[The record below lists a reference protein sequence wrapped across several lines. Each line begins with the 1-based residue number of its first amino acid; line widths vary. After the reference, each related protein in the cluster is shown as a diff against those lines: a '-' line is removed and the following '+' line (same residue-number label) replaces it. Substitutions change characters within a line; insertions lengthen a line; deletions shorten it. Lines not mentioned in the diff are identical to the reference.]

1 MEGDALD
8 QDQQHEH
15 GDPCKKTVIV
25 SVEEYLA
32 SLAHAF
38 TYPLAMMGEALT
50 AEVAFGTVEDGIVD
64 DCLACGTSTVSLQV
78 SALRMGDD
86 LVLLLKGKLFFG
98 EGVTVAGISYE

>member
-15 GDPCKKTVIV
+15 ADPRKKTVIV

-32 SLAHAF
+32 SVAHAF
-38 TYPLAMMGEALT
+38 AYPLAMMGEALT

-64 DCLACGTSTVSLQV
+64 DSLAFWASTVSLQV

-86 LVLLLKGKLFFG
+86 LVLLLKGELFLG
-98 EGVTVAGISYE
+98 EGVAVAGISYE